1 MEKTVSEYISRHKM
15 LRKEGGCLVALS
27 GGADSVALLLVLK
40 RLGYRVEAAHC
51 NFRLRGEES
60 DRDELFVRNLC
71 SRQGVPLH
79 LAHFDTRSYAATHRV
94 SIEMAARDLRYS
106 YFMRLLDDLGL
117 DAVCVAHHRE
127 DSVETVL
134 INLLRG
140 TGLHGLCGIRPVNGR
155 IVRPLLCLSRRDIEG
170 YLASLGQDYVTDST
184 NLEAD
189 VVRNKLRLNVM
200 PLLRDINP
208 SADMSLSATSERIS
222 EAVKVYDRAIA
233 GSVEA
238 VAEVGNDGATVSV
251 ARLSEQVSP
260 ESVLYDILKRY
271 GFQPQ
276 TIAQVYGNLSAPTG
290 KMFQSGTH
298 DLLFD
303 RGNILIERHWEAP
316 KPLLLPEEG
325 LYRIGGRAALG
336 DGKAVSH
343 GERVSLNGEKI
354 SLRVETVSVGA
365 SFRPSRSPMTATL
378 DMKDV
383 KFPLT
388 LRPCAAGD
396 RFVPFGMTGFR
407 LVSDYLTD
415 RKKTLFEKRRQM
427 VVADA
432 SGSILWLI
440 GERTDNR
447 FRVGETTTR
456 VLRLTAS
463 GFGNKGV
470 QS

>member
-1 MEKTVSEYISRHKM
+1 MIEKTVSEYISRHNM
-15 LRKEGGCLVALS
+15 LRKENSCLVALS
-27 GGADSVALLLVLK
+27 GGADSVALLLMLK
-40 RLGYRVEAAHC
+40 RLGYHVEAAHC
-51 NFRLRGEES
+51 NFHLRGEES
-60 DRDELFVRNLC
+60 DRDELFVRDLC
-71 SRQGVPLH
+71 SRMSIPLH
-79 LAHFDTRSYAATHRV
+79 LVHFDTRSYAELHKV
-94 SIEMAARDLRYS
+94 SIEMAARDLRYN
-106 YFMRLLDDLGL
+106 YFMRLLDDLDL
-117 DAVCVAHHRE
+117 ATVCVAHHRE
-127 DSVETVL
+127 DSVETML

-140 TGLHGLCGIRPVNGR
+140 TGIHGLCGIRPINGR
-155 IVRPLLCLSRRDIEG
+155 IVRPLLSIGRKDIED

-189 VVRNKLRLNVM
+189 VVRNKIRLNIM

-208 SADMSLSATSERIS
+208 SADTSMFATSERIS
-222 EAVKVYDRAIA
+222 EAVKVYDKAIA
-233 GSVEA
+233 GSVET
-238 VAEVGNDGATVSV
+238 VAEFGNDSAIIRT

-276 TIAQVYGNLSAPTG
+276 TIAQVYANLSAPTG
-290 KMFQSGTH
+290 KTFQSDTH

-303 RGNILIERHWEAP
+303 RGNILIERHWDAS
-316 KPLLLPEEG
+316 KPMQMPMEG
-325 LYRIGGRAALG
+325 FYRIG
-336 DGKAVSH
+336 DKA
-343 GERVSLNGEKI
+343 SLK
-354 SLRVETVSVGA
+354 VETVSA
-365 SFRPSRSPMTATL
+365 DSDFKPSHSPMTATL
-378 DMKDV
+378 DMKNV

-388 LRPCAAGD
+388 LRPYATGD
-396 RFVPFGMTGFR
+396 RFVPFGMKGFK

-447 FRVGETTTR
+447 FRICETTTQ

-463 GFGNKGV
+463 GFETFGA
-470 QS
+470 

>member
-1 MEKTVSEYISRHKM
+1 MEKTVSEYISRHNM

-40 RLGYRVEAAHC
+40 RLGYRIEAAHC
-51 NFRLRGEES
+51 NFRLRGGES

-71 SRQGVPLH
+71 SRLGVPLH
-79 LAHFDTRSYAATHRV
+79 LAHFDTHSYAATHRV

-106 YFMRLLDDLGL
+106 YFMRLLDDLDL

-127 DSVETVL
+127 DSVETML

-155 IVRPLLCLSRRDIEG
+155 IVRPLLCLSRRDIEE
-170 YLASLGQDYVTDST
+170 YLAGLGQNYVTDST

-208 SADMSLSATSERIS
+208 SADMSLFATSERIS
-222 EAVKVYDRAIA
+222 EAVKVYDKAVA
-233 GSVEA
+233 DSVEA
-238 VAEVGNDGATVSV
+238 VAEVENDGATVSV
-251 ARLSEQVSP
+251 ARLLEQISP
-260 ESVLYDILKRY
+260 ESVLYAILKRY

-290 KMFQSGTH
+290 KMFQSATH

-303 RGNILIERHWEAP
+303 RGCIIIERHWEAP
-316 KPLLLPEEG
+316 KPMLLPEEG
-325 LYRIGGRAALG
+325 LYHIAERAASD
-336 DGKAVSH
+336 DGRAVSH
-343 GERVSLNGEKI
+343 GEEV
-354 SLRVETVSVGA
+354 SLRVETVSVDA

-378 DMKDV
+378 DMKGV

-388 LRPCAAGD
+388 LRPYSTGD

-447 FRVGETTTR
+447 FRISETTTQ
-456 VLRLTAS
+456 VLKLSFAE
-463 GFGNKGV
+463 V
-470 QS
+470 EE